1 LRRDDLALEDLAARA
16 RSGTHAMLATRVL
29 SVISTAVSI
38 AILPR
43 LIPPA
48 DFGIWAMATFAF
60 GALTI
65 VRYFGLVACIAQAP
79 SLTPRQQDAYF
90 WTSVWLSLGTAVLLA
105 AAAPVLAR
113 FYGTPVLAPISW
125 ILALVLVVEGLGF
138 VPTALLRRQLRY
150 DKVAFIEGSGT
161 LVTLITLVV
170 CALLWRNVWALLAG
184 QVAYGVWTTLA
195 AGAVYGRLPGRP
207 RLEAGGMDFR
217 FGVHL
222 TSYNV
227 VTYLAN
233 NIGLLAGF
241 RLGASQVGFLNRALQ
256 FFHITH
262 TSLLVPVTDVA
273 LSLLCR
279 LHSPEDYRRA
289 YVAMAQRAWMLV
301 LPLALVLPILS
312 HDLMLCLLGPAWLPA
327 APLLAWLSLAILAR
341 GFAGLFAQLLT
352 SQQRGSELHRWAI
365 ADLVLRAAGAFAGS
379 AYGVV
384 GIAAGFAL
392 VSFFITL
399 PAMVWIAGRSGPV
412 RLRDQLEAAGP
423 ALMVGSSAALVCG
436 AALIG
441 ALHAGLGAGWPRFIL
456 VGGAAAVAGGAATFL
471 IRSARQALLGTAIG
485 EALRARG

>member
-1 LRRDDLALEDLAARA
+1 LRRDDLALDELAARA

-48 DFGIWAMATFAF
+48 DFGIWAMATLAF

-90 WTSVWLSLGTAVLLA
+90 WTSVWLSLGTGALLA
-105 AAAPVLAR
+105 AVAPLLAR

-125 ILALVLVVEGLGF
+125 ILALVLVIEGLGF
-138 VPTALLRRQLRY
+138 VQTAFLRRELRY

-161 LVTLITLVV
+161 LVTLTTLVI
-170 CALLWRNVWALLAG
+170 CAWLWGNVWALLAG
-184 QVAYGVWTTLA
+184 QVAYGIWTTLA
-195 AGAVYGRLPGRP
+195 ATAVYGRLPGRP
-207 RLEAGGMDFR
+207 RLETGGMDFR
-217 FGVHL
+217 FGLHL

-241 RLGASQVGFLNRALQ
+241 RLGATQVGFLNRALQ

-279 LHSPEDYRRA
+279 LPTQQEYRRA
-289 YVAMAQRAWMLV
+289 YIAMAQRAWMLV
-301 LPLALVLPILS
+301 VPLALVLPIVS
-312 HDLMLCLLGPAWLPA
+312 HDLMLCLLGPAWLPT
-327 APLLAWLSLAILAR
+327 APLLAWLSLAILTR
-341 GFAGLFAQLLT
+341 GFAALFAQLLT
-352 SQQRGSELHRWAI
+352 SQQRGRELHRWAI
-365 ADLVLRAAGAFAGS
+365 ADLGLRAAGAFAGS
-379 AYGVV
+379 AFGVV
-384 GIAAGFAL
+384 GIAAGFSL
-392 VSFFITL
+392 VSFFVTL
-399 PAMVWIAGRSGPV
+399 PVMAWIAGRHGPV
-412 RLRDQLEAAGP
+412 KLGDQLEAAGP
-423 ALMVGSSAALVCG
+423 ALMVGSTAALVSG
-436 AALIG
+436 AALI
-441 ALHAGLGAGWPRFIL
+441 AATHAGLEAGWARFIV
-456 VGGAAAVAGGAATFL
+456 VGGAAAAAGGAATFL
-471 IRSARQALLGTAIG
+471 IRSARQALLGTTIA
-485 EALRARG
+485 EALRAQR